1 MHWYLKLILIL
12 FGLAYFIS
20 PVDVIPD
27 LLLPFLGWLDD
38 GVVIGVIYYLIR
50 YGKLPPSFFKGKSP
64 FGNMGG
70 SRQNNRF
77 TTAQQYSNQQNPS
90 DTRKEQQQ
98 QSGNRSDT
106 STKTAANQK
115 PRPAKSPYEI
125 LGVSPGASKKEIHQ
139 AYKTAIKK
147 YHPDKLSHL
156 GEDFC
161 TLANEKFLEIQNAYD
176 VLMKK
181 SNG

>member
-50 YGKLPPSFFKGKSP
+50 YGKLPSSFFKGKSP
-64 FGNMGG
+64 FGNMNGN
-70 SRQNNRF
+70 RQNNRF
-77 TTAQQYSNQQNPS
+77 KTAQQYSRQQNPTSAGKDQQERSSKTS
-90 DTRKEQQQ
+90 DT
-98 QSGNRSDT
+98 T
-106 STKTAANQK
+106 SNSTENQK
-115 PRPAKSPYEI
+115 TNPVKTPYEI
-125 LGVSPGASKKEIHQ
+125 LGISPGASKKEIQQ
-139 AYKTAIKK
+139 AYKTSIKK

-156 GEDFC
+156 GKEFS

-176 VLMKK
+176 VLMNK